1 MATSTMKSGSRKT
14 RVKAEPRFNPATGNY
29 ALPLRQL
36 TKGELFRLK
45 DTENAPV
52 WVKDYYD
59 RGSKRW
65 CCYKYEDVNHWNFFL
80 GDKIVY
86 GGFTY

>member
-1 MATSTMKSGSRKT
+1 MATSTTKSGSRKT
-14 RVKAEPRFNPATGNY
+14 KVKAEPQFNPATGNY

-36 TKGELFRLK
+36 AKGELFRLK
-45 DTENAPV
+45 DTKTAPV

-59 RGSKRW
+59 PSSKRW
-65 CCYKYEDVNHWNFFL
+65 CCYKYEDVNHWNFFS
-80 GDKIVY
+80 GDKTVY

>member
-1 MATSTMKSGSRKT
+1 MATSTTKSGSKKT
-14 RVKAEPRFNPATGNY
+14 QKVEPRFNPETGNY

-36 TKGELFRLK
+36 ANKELFRLK

-59 RGSKRW
+59 RSSKRW
-65 CCYKYEDVNHWNFFL
+65 CCYKYEDCNHFNFFI